1 MSDKTG
7 DVDYYLSQSGL
18 DSEREKEIGQHI
30 GYRYDV
36 NLVPDYQRL
45 TPFLKRYVET
55 MGWTDL
61 NWLED
66 VHMGYEEGRPAVFDR
81 NINGWV
87 SVPADLELPDNPA
100 GPRHARPRAAGE
112 VPDVAPPPHGRPQRG
127 VSEVLG

>member
-7 DVDYYLSQSGL
+7 DVDYFLSQSGL

-45 TPFLKRYVET
+45 TPFLKHYIET

-87 SVPADLELPDNPA
+87 SVPEEPGAARQSA

-112 VPDVAPPPHGRPQRG
+112 VPDVPPPPHGRPQRG